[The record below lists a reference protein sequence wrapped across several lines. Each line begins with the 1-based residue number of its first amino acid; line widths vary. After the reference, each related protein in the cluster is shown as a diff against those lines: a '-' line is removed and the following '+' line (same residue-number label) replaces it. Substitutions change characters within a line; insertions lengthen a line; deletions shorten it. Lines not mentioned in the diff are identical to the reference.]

1 MARITQLDV
10 DPITVDVA
18 LTPVVAHPAEADS
31 NVRRLTL
38 S

>member
-18 LTPVVAHPAEADS
+18 LRPVVPPAKADS

-38 S
+38 I